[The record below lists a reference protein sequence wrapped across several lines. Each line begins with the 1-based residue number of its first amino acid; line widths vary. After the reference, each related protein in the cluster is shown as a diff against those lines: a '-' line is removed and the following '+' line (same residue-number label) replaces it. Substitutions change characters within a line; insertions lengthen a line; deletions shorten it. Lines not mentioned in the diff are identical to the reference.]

1 MGSSTYNVLVVEDEP
16 MILNNIVKK
25 LDQSNMGFTVVQTAK
40 NGRQALD
47 QLGVGLPDVVFTDI
61 RMPLLDGMQLVQQID
76 AYYSTVRTVILSGY
90 NDFEYA
96 RTAIRYNVR
105 NYLSKPLDMQALHQC
120 LMRLRIELD
129 AEHDSVLERMKVLK
143 ATQGVSVQDSIE
155 MLRLFLN
162 ENYMHDFR
170 LDQIAQELNFNSSYL
185 SKWFVKIVG
194 ETPSNYIIHL
204 KISKAKKLLQSVQ
217 ELSVKQVGEMVGYA
231 DQNYFSR
238 LFKQQ
243 TGLSPSQYR
252 EMCLRGEN
260 KHITLHDHMHSE

>member
-1 MGSSTYNVLVVEDEP
+1 MGNNLYNVLVVEDEP

-25 LDQSNMGFTVVQTAK
+25 LEQSDMGFTVAQTAK
-40 NGRQALD
+40 NGRQALERLRD
-47 QLGVGLPDVVFTDI
+47 KLPDVVFTDI

-76 AYYSTVRTVILSGY
+76 AHYSSVRTVILSGY
-90 NDFEYA
+90 SDFEYA
-96 RTAIRYNVR
+96 RSAIQYKVR
-105 NYLSKPLDMQALHQC
+105 NYLSKPLELQALHQC
-120 LMRLRIELD
+120 LLKLRIELD
-129 AEHDSVLERMKVLK
+129 AEHDSVLERIKVLK
-143 ATQGVSVQDSIE
+143 ASQGASVQDSIE
-155 MLRLFLN
+155 KLRLFLN

-194 ETPSNYIIHL
+194 ETPSIYIIHL
-204 KISKAKKLLQSVQ
+204 RMSKAKNLLQSML
-217 ELSVKQVGEMVGYA
+217 ELTVKQVGELVGYA

-252 EMCLRGEN
+252 EGYLRGEN
-260 KHITLHDHMHSE
+260 KHITLNDHVHSQ

>member
-1 MGSSTYNVLVVEDEP
+1 MGNKTYDVLVVEDEP

-25 LDQSNMGFTVVQTAK
+25 LEQSDMGFAVTQTAK
-40 NGRQALD
+40 NGKQALELV
-47 QLGVGLPDVVFTDI
+47 QGKLPDVIFTDI
-61 RMPLLDGMQLVQQID
+61 RMPILDGIQLIQHID
-76 AYYSTVRTVILSGY
+76 AHYASIRTVILSGY
-90 NDFEYA
+90 SDFEYA

-105 NYLSKPLDMQALHQC
+105 NYLSKPLDKQDLHEC
-120 LMRLRIELD
+120 LLKLRIEMD

-143 ATQGVSVQDSIE
+143 ATQGENVQDSIE
-155 MLRLFLN
+155 KLRLFLN

-170 LDQIAQELNFNSSYL
+170 LDQIAQQLNFNSSYL

-194 ETPSNYIIHL
+194 ETPSLYMINL
-204 KISKAKKLLQSVQ
+204 RISKAKRLLLSVQ

-243 TGLSPSQYR
+243 TGLSPKQYR
-252 EMCLRGEN
+252 ENADREKIN
-260 KHITLHDHMHSE
+260 T